1 MNGRIKTLF
10 LPPVLMAGLGLLP
23 AGQALAS
30 SGSFEISGH
39 TRDTLGHPIAAIT
52 VSGDDYV
59 GDQFPT
65 KTLEDGAYTVLVDSD
80 GNYLITVDCAQLTA
94 RGYVCATPESVTIN
108 DHAPTLNFVVEF
120 ADVPLQITN
129 AFLPAGNPGV
139 PCSVQMGANGGHAP
153 CNWQLALDST
163 NLPAGLALN
172 SSGLVSGTLAT
183 NVVSNI
189 KVQVTDATAVVANK
203 VLSLTINPR
212 PVLSLPAW
220 QTSRFFMRPTG
231 ASNHTISQ

>member
-1 MNGRIKTLF
+1 MGDPFPARTL
-10 LPPVLMAGLGLLP
+10 
-23 AGQALAS
+23 
-30 SGSFEISGH
+30 
-39 TRDTLGHPIAAIT
+39 D
-52 VSGDDYV
+52 
-59 GDQFPT
+59 
-65 KTLEDGAYTVLVDSD
+65 DGAYTVLVDSD

-172 SSGLVSGTLAT
+172 SGGLVSGTPTT

-220 QTSRFFMRPTG
+220 QTSRFSMRLTG
-231 ASNHTISQ
+231 ASNQNYTLQAAASLGATNWTALFVTNNPAAGSFILTDLNATNRERFCRVLIGPWSE